1 MRNNLY
7 SISSKIIN
15 FFFILFIIIFSVS
28 CLLTTYY
35 LDFGHPRGYSI
46 IYERGINI
54 VNIILIVILVIFIIF
69 ANKKNF
75 FGLKEKQLLSIEMI
89 VFTICGICLIVMHN
103 NAFLQSD
110 SGNVMDAAY
119 KMFNGDYSV
128 LDFKS
133 YMNANP
139 NNFGLFTTDYLLLK
153 IFKDP
158 SVVATVF
165 RTINLVF
172 GILIYVFLYKITNLL
187 FNNHIVNMNLLL
199 IYLGFNQLVFSS
211 MFVYGNVISYSLSI
225 ISVYYLLKYFKTD
238 KIVYSCIAIITI
250 MLSIF
255 IRKNSLIILIAEVIF
270 IILYIIKSK
279 KLLNIILI
287 PVIGGLLFLTTTG
300 VEKYYGSLVNYDY
313 SKTAMPTITWIAYG
327 LNYDEKTPGRWFDE
341 YDRIHVANNFETD
354 LIKVEAK
361 QFISKTL
368 DEFAKNP
375 ALALDFFAKKF
386 SSSWSDPRYD
396 SFTRS
401 HNSLNPL
408 LETDA
413 FQDSFTCYWDSWLTI
428 ISIAL
433 IILLTTRFKFKLEYM
448 LPALCVI
455 GGFLFHFF
463 WEVKALY
470 CYQYVLFL
478 LPYAALGLSKI
489 TQFSKQ

>member
-1 MRNNLY
+1 MIA
-7 SISSKIIN
+7 SCSSKIIN
-15 FFFILFIIIFSVS
+15 FFFILFIIIFSLS
-28 CLLTTYY
+28 CIITTNY
-35 LDFGHPRGYSI
+35 LDFGHPSGYRI
-46 IYERGINI
+46 IYENG
-54 VNIILIVILVIFIIF
+54 VNIINILLTIVFIIF
-69 ANKKNF
+69 IYIANKNNF
-75 FGLKEKQLLSIEMI
+75 FGVSEKLLLTVETGLFII
-89 VFTICGICLIVMHN
+89 FGICLIIMHN
-103 NAFLQSD
+103 GTYLQSD

-139 NNFGLFTTDYLLLK
+139 NNFGLFTIDYLLLK
-153 IFKDP
+153 VLKQPLI
-158 SVVATVF
+158 VATIF
-165 RTINLVF
+165 RIINIIF
-172 GILIYVFLYKITNLL
+172 SILLFIFIYKITDLL
-187 FNNHIVNMNLLL
+187 FNDYMINMNLLL
-199 IYLGFNQLVFSS
+199 LFIGFNHLLFSS

-225 ISVYYLLKYFKTD
+225 ISVYFLLKYFKTG
-238 KIVYSCIAIITI
+238 KILLFCVAIITI

-255 IRKNSLIILIAEVIF
+255 VRKNSLIVLIAEIIF
-270 IILYIIKSK
+270 IILYIIKSN
-279 KLLNIILI
+279 KLVDIISI
-287 PVIGGLLFLTTTG
+287 PVICVLLFLTTTG

-341 YDRIHVANNFETD
+341 YDKIHVANNFETD

-361 QFISKTL
+361 QFIDKTIE
-368 DEFAKNP
+368 EFVKNP
-375 ALALDFFAKKF
+375 GLALDFFFKKF

-428 ISIAL
+428 ASIGL
-433 IILLTTRFKFKLEYM
+433 ILLLVTRFKFKLEYM
-448 LPALCVI
+448 LPALCLI

-478 LPYAALGLSKI
+478 LPYVALGLSKI